1 MSVLHSSCWYL
12 ARDGPE
18 DFYELS
24 SGARF
29 GKVLKVRHAAEDD
42 AVNAAANRR
51 IRRRAPQIT
60 LK

>member
-1 MSVLHSSCWYL
+1 L

-42 AVNAAANRR
+42 AVNAAASTR